1 MEPGSTSGHGHALQL
16 AALYR
21 PGPRGALGIIGRF
34 RELTRCLD
42 SVGLLV
48 ASVYRGGYL
57 VLLWPLRPVKHE
69 LFASGGDRAL
79 GADVT
84 PEYRCRTRLGHAM
97 RTSGYSV
104 TAKV

>member
-79 GADVT
+79 GADDPRVGRDWDV
-84 PEYRCRTRLGHAM
+84 RCGPR
-97 RTSGYSV
+97 YSD